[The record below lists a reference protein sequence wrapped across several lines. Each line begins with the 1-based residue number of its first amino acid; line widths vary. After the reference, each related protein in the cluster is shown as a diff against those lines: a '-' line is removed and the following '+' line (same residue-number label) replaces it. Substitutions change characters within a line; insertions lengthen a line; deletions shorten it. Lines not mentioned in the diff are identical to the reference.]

1 MTKTNTVRVKVEQ
14 RHIDDALKRIKD
26 FRSHKTCSYAR
37 AYECPLALALQET
50 LYLQDVHVKPNGV
63 YINSAVVKGF
73 TGKRTLRVY
82 RLSKRAF
89 KFIQTFDMR
98 PTSSALHPSTFVL
111 ELV

>member
-1 MTKTNTVRVKVEQ
+1 MTKTNAVRVKVEQ

-37 AYECPLALALQET
+37 AYECPLALALQEP
-50 LYLQDVHVKPNGV
+50 LYLQDVHVRASGV
-63 YINSAVVKGF
+63 YINSAIDS
-73 TGKRTLRVY
+73 KRTARTY

-98 PTSSALHPSTFVL
+98 LTSSALHPSTFVL